1 MLSTCRIILIN
12 HKSRSNVKDGWFVW
26 VFSLRKYTMVREEM
40 CRTMKL
46 PGHVEAIVMNR
57 WVGV

>member
-12 HKSRSNVKDGWFVW
+12 HKPRSNVKDEWFVR
-26 VFSLRKYTMVREEM
+26 VFSLRKYTMVRKEM
-40 CRTMKL
+40 CRTMKQ
-46 PGHVEAIVMNR
+46 PGHVEAIVMSR